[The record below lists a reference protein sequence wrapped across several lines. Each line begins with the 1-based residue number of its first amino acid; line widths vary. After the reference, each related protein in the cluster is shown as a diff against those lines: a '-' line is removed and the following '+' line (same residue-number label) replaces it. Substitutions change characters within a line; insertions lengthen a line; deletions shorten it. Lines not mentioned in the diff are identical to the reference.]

1 MAYRQRTFPSSAG
14 TGTGSRGSRQKIRA
28 SLAPSGTMSRVDFHI
43 DGKSGKGMP
52 VRSLIQ
58 NAVELTHT
66 GSAITSLHIP
76 YARWD
81 PEVFLDLESYLI
93 RAKKDQPLP
102 DEMPDSLKSFTIDS
116 GLCKGP
122 TLTFVG
128 TGTLPLRLPEPS
140 SSKSSSSDE
149 ELTIKGKT
157 VDEVPK
163 GDTGVVTSLE
173 TEFFGLKGGAQ
184 L

>member
-1 MAYRQRTFPSSAG
+1 
-14 TGTGSRGSRQKIRA
+14 
-28 SLAPSGTMSRVDFHI
+28 MSRVDFHI
-43 DGKSGKGMP
+43 DGNSGKGMP

-58 NAVELTHT
+58 IAVELTHT

-76 YARWD
+76 YACWD

-102 DEMPDSLKSFTIDS
+102 DKMPDSLKSFTILQHKTLAETNATADCQRS
-116 GLCKGP
+116 NSHLCKGP

-128 TGTLPLRLPEPS
+128 TGTLPPRLPEPS
-140 SSKSSSSDE
+140 SSELSSSDE
-149 ELTIKGKT
+149 NLTSKGKT
-157 VDEVPK
+157 GDEVPK

-184 L
+184 LH